1 MKYLLVLISLLI
13 LSCKPSSSSSVTD
26 NVVEAT
32 TSTLKDIPE
41 VVAKSATTAQVK
53 SQSRARIIDN
63 APTPDFPFNVMLKDT
78 KADLVNSNEIFKKNG
93 KPTVLLFWLTTCP
106 PCKMK
111 MRTIKPLYTQWAEES
126 DFNIYAISGDW
137 SKNFDKFVSYT
148 EEQDWPWPTYNDVNR
163 GFREVLP
170 GGLNGYPQSFVFDKD
185 GKLVYQDKRFRHGD
199 EKRLYEQI
207 KKVCQS
213 S

>member
-1 MKYLLVLISLLI
+1 MRLTLI
-13 LSCKPSSSSSVTD
+13 LILLAAFSCKQPVPTVTE

-32 TSTLKDIPE
+32 APTTTVVSTTKPQPR
-41 VVAKSATTAQVK
+41 V
-53 SQSRARIIDN
+53 IDN
-63 APTPDFPFNVMLKDT
+63 APSADFPFNVTLKDT
-78 KADLVNSNEIFKKNG
+78 EASLKNSNEIFKKNG

-111 MRTIKPLYTQWAEES
+111 MKAIKPLYSQWAEES

-137 SKNFDKFVSYT
+137 SKNFEKFVTYT
-148 EEQDWPWPTYNDVNR
+148 EAQDWPWPTYNDVNR
-163 GFREVLP
+163 GFREILP

-207 KKVCQS
+207 KKACNS
-213 S
+213 